1 MHRLNSSFILGYHG
15 CSAHVAEQL
24 LSGAMQ
30 FKASDNDYDWLGPGI
45 YFWQS
50 NPLRALQFARE
61 KRKRE
66 RATWKPAVVGAA
78 IDLGN
83 CLDLTTE
90 VGIEEV
96 RLSHQLLVDTYKA
109 ADLQLPSNSGG
120 AEMLLRPLDCAVVRQ
135 LHDIRDSMSRDPVD
149 TVKGI
154 FVEGEPI
161 YEGSGF
167 RSKTHVQV
175 AVCNPAVI
183 RGIFRVPATDLA
195 PVK

>member
-15 CSAHVAEQL
+15 CSAQVAEQL
-24 LSGAMQ
+24 LSGAAQ
-30 FKASDNDYDWLGPGI
+30 FKVSENDYDWLGPGI

-66 RATWKPAVVGAA
+66 RAAWKPAVVGAA

-96 RLSHQLLVDTYKA
+96 RLSHQLLSDTYKA

-135 LHDIRDSMSRDPVD
+135 LHEIRDRMELVAVD

-154 FVEGEPI
+154 FVEGDPI
-161 YEGSGF
+161 YDGSGF
-167 RSKTHVQV
+167 RSKTHVQI
-175 AVCNPAVI
+175 AVRNPAVI
-183 RGIFRVPATDLA
+183 RGIFRVPKEDLEEIR
-195 PVK
+195 